1 MVETKFEKKES
12 SEKYH
17 HIHDPRILSLIFGI
31 DFFFFLG
38 QDHTTKRLSRFNYYF
53 ALKIFPLSF
62 GFIVYLIAL
71 INFYQ
76 NPAFK
81 ASTTLSIRL

>member
-17 HIHDPRILSLIFGI
+17 HIHDPRILSLIFELI
-31 DFFFFLG
+31 SFFLDKITRPRG
-38 QDHTTKRLSRFNYYF
+38 YLCFNYYF

-71 INFYQ
+71 INFDQ